1 MRSRT
6 EVQLLQ
12 RLSRGSASVWE
23 LLDAQDSSLR
33 EFYAALEELKERR
46 LIEIANGKVS
56 LTRAGLERAS
66 QLKARFFDFKCSACD
81 AKGYVIPP
89 DFEKVARAFYKIAER
104 RPLPVE
110 DYDQGYISP
119 EDVLKRV
126 AFMYERGDLAAS
138 EILVIGDDDLLSIA
152 AALTGLPSRVLAID
166 IDERLVSFINS
177 VAEEHNLNLKARSYD
192 VQEPLS
198 EELARSFDV
207 FVSDPVETI
216 EGIKLFLSR
225 GAASLRGEGSAA
237 YFGLTTLEASRKK
250 WYEIQRML
258 HRMGFVVTDI
268 RRRFSVY
275 PCEDTNFFRYQDK
288 LRIVKKLRVPCDY
301 HWFKSALYRIEAIR
315 EPEPLITGKIKLGDK
330 FYHDE
335 ECWATPE

>member
-23 LLDAQDSSLR
+23 LVDAQDSSLR
-33 EFYAALEELKERR
+33 EFYAALQELKERG
-46 LIEIANGKVS
+46 LIEVAGGKVS
-56 LTRAGLERAS
+56 LTRAGVERAS
-66 QLKARFFDFKCSACD
+66 QLKAKFFDFRCSACD

-89 DFEKVARAFYKIAER
+89 EFDDVARIFYKITER

-126 AFMYERGDLAAS
+126 AFMYERGDLVAS

-152 AALTGLPSRVLAID
+152 AALTGLPSRVIAID
-166 IDERLVSFINS
+166 IDERLVNFINR
-177 VAEEHNLNLKARSYD
+177 VAEEHDLCLEARSYD
-192 VQEPLS
+192 VQEPLGD
-198 EELARSFDV
+198 ELARGFDV
-207 FVSDPVETI
+207 FVSDPVETL

-258 HRMGFVVTDI
+258 YKMGFVITDI
-268 RRRFSVY
+268 RRKFSVY

-288 LRIVKKLRVPCDY
+288 LRIVKKLGTRCDY
-301 HWFKSALYRIEAIR
+301 NWFRSAFYRIEAIK